1 MDPRDKISVIQNLMQ
16 VNKFDEAIYHCNKLI
31 KQFPNIS
38 YFYNLCGLA
47 HQGNKQM
54 LKSIEL
60 FTQAIH
66 FEPENVAAKNN
77 LANSYKYINQNLK
90 AEEIFKSI
98 IAEDPN
104 GLQVISACCSDAK
117 VKVEEIKFL
126 KKNKIF
132 LLLIER
138 LNKENDSKEKI
149 KGVCKFEF
157 VDDVKSKNIDQ
168 KNKNNILQLVAIN
181 LFKVGEK
188 FEITLLFKNNAF
200 ITLLSEVLEVTL
212 EDQNKLND

>member
-1 MDPRDKISVIQNLMQ
+1 MNEK
-16 VNKFDEAIYHCNKLI
+16 KY
-31 KQFPNIS
+31 
-38 YFYNLCGLA
+38 LA
-47 HQGNKQM
+47 K
-54 LKSIEL
+54 
-60 FTQAIH
+60 
-66 FEPENVAAKNN
+66 
-77 LANSYKYINQNLK
+77 
-90 AEEIFKSI
+90 I
-98 IAEDPN
+98 IAKDPN

-126 KKNKIF
+126 KKNKLF

-149 KGVCKFEF
+149 KSVCKFEF

-168 KNKNNILQLVAIN
+168 KNKKNILQLVAIN